1 MITVIYFSC
10 LFVSL
15 LYRGLTDIYHAQ
27 FKVAWFLVNVN
38 TTSAFLSKMFDFGD
52 LPVLTFGNCVL
63 KTGMI
68 KWLLKL
74 YVRFFNVFNFFSKS
88 QKHDFLR
95 FLSCARFLEH
105 WLPLLLLLCG
115 VYICWS
121 KRFSSSMICGQENEA
136 RGFLRLRLPLRL
148 YAFSRDLFL
157 CLDSITSST

>member
-1 MITVIYFSC
+1 VITVIYFSY

-74 YVRFFNVFNFFSKS
+74 YVRFLTFLIFFSKS

-95 FLSCARFLEH
+95 FFE
-105 WLPLLLLLCG
+105 LCT
-115 VYICWS
+115 
-121 KRFSSSMICGQENEA
+121 
-136 RGFLRLRLPLRL
+136 
-148 YAFSRDLFL
+148 FSRTLVAPVVIIMRYIHLPVETFL
-157 CLDSITSST
+157 

>member
-1 MITVIYFSC
+1 VITVIYFSY

-74 YVRFFNVFNFFSKS
+74 YVRFLTFLIFFQNPKNMT
-88 QKHDFLR
+88 FCV

-115 VYICWS
+115 IYICRS

-148 YAFSRDLFL
+148 YAFSRHLFL